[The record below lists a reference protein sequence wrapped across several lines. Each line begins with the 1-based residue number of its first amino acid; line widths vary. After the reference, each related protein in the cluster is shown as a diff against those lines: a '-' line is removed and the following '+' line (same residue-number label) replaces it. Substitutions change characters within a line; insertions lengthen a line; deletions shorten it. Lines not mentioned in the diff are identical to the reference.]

1 MNELEQM
8 LTDSAERLFGNEVTL
23 EQSEAMERGEFPQSL
38 WNAVDKSGLVHVL
51 ASEDPVAPTRAGRKR
66 CR

>member
-8 LTDSAERLFGNEVTL
+8 LTGAERLFGNEVTL

-38 WNAVDKSGLVHVL
+38 
-51 ASEDPVAPTRAGRKR
+51 
-66 CR
+66 

>member
-23 EQSEAMERGEFPQSL
+23 EQSEAMERA
-38 WNAVDKSGLVHVL
+38 W
-51 ASEDPVAPTRAGRKR
+51 
-66 CR
+66 